1 MIGITLSVE
10 QIRSAPPEVR
20 RWIEH
25 EVIAALGVA
34 APAVA
39 TASTQASK
47 LAACTSDDIAAV
59 LARIQNVLPAINV
72 LFEFS
77 RPGISMGHPPVMQF
91 RLMDMMHHTH
101 LQNIGQVIECLDT
114 INRALAEVRK
124 DSAIRFCG
132 YDHEGHC
139 LIAPPTQAS
148 IAAVWHEMTSKG
160 LAAAG

>member
-10 QIRSAPPEVR
+10 QIRLAPPEVR

-34 APAVA
+34 APAA
-39 TASTQASK
+39 TTPTQASK
-47 LAACTSDDIAAV
+47 LVACTRDDIAAV
-59 LARIQNVLPAINV
+59 LARIQDLLPAVNV
-72 LFEFS
+72 LFELS
-77 RPGISMGHPPVMQF
+77 RPGITMGQPPVMQF
-91 RLMDMMHHTH
+91 RLMDIMHHTH